1 MKFLPKHFSV
11 PCGDSVSVVFY
22 DDIHTFIVV
31 DNNYV
36 EPSLVCLYSFHKH
49 NPDFVVTIYG
59 LDFCEEDIDNY
70 QQHLHDL
77 GITTYK
83 VESIS
88 TAGMN
93 FDYKWNIFYS
103 DIINIMSAKFKI
115 MENIEKE
122 KYILYFDTD
131 TIFTDSI
138 KPMFMDLHQRELL
151 GVRYTENKPEINCGI
166 FLAANL
172 HVKYY
177 TMYLDFFN
185 QNRLKYFNIDEMFL
199 SEVYENHIVYLP
211 KEYNTYGFITIEHP
225 RMIHYIGSVK
235 PFMHKNLS
243 NFQCC
248 TPQRYADEWYKVYYK
263 IKNRLN
269 ASEDF
274 DKQVAETKAYI
285 ENLGNRSLLRPL
297 ENTIDKIFCAGVKC
311 GVDILSAIVKHLI
324 DKYNKTG
331 EH

>member
-1 MKFLPKHFSV
+1 ML
-11 PCGDSVSVVFY
+11 
-22 DDIHTFIVV
+22 
-31 DNNYV
+31 N
-36 EPSLVCLYSFHKH
+36 
-49 NPDFVVTIYG
+49 
-59 LDFCEEDIDNY
+59 
-70 QQHLHDL
+70 
-77 GITTYK
+77 IT
-83 VESIS
+83 
-88 TAGMN
+88 
-93 FDYKWNIFYS
+93 
-103 DIINIMSAKFKI
+103 
-115 MENIEKE
+115 
-122 KYILYFDTD
+122 
-131 TIFTDSI
+131 
-138 KPMFMDLHQRELL
+138 
-151 GVRYTENKPEINCGI
+151 
-166 FLAANL
+166 
-172 HVKYY
+172 
-177 TMYLDFFN
+177 
-185 QNRLKYFNIDEMFL
+185 FL

-274 DKQVAETKAYI
+274 DKQVAETKTYI

-324 DKYNKTG
+324 VKYNKTG